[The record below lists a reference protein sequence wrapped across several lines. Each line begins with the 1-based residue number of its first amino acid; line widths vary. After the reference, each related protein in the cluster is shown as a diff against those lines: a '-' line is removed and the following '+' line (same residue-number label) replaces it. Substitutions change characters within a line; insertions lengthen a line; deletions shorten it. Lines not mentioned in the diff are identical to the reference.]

1 MIGGTVPAR
10 ISTAI
15 WIFVAKYSPSGHP
28 NGVFDIDEINTEEAH
43 TNPWDSPGVS
53 HPSTLHS
60 SPSTSDD
67 ELYQHAV
74 NESRKYGGIVSAK
87 KPPPPPPPS
96 RATKPSAIAATSST
110 TTDEA

>member
-1 MIGGTVPAR
+1 MIGGTVPVR

-15 WIFVAKYSPSGHP
+15 RIFVAKDSLVGHP
-28 NGVFDIDEINTEEAH
+28 NGVFDVDETNTDEAH

-74 NESRKYGGIVSAK
+74 NESRKYAGIVSAK
-87 KPPPPPPPS
+87 KPPPPPPS
-96 RATKPSAIAATSST
+96 RATNPSAIAATSST